1 MRNVAKLAVY
11 AGLGLYDRTR
21 ELVDDLV
28 KRGELLQHE
37 GEELLGEA
45 EKQETARLK
54 AIQERVE
61 GALSS
66 AMDRLPKPATTKDVE
81 ALEARIRALEV
92 RLEEHLKQVTATP
105 TGG

>member
-11 AGLGLYDRTR
+11 AGLGLYDRMR

-66 AMDRLPKPATTKDVE
+66 AMDRLPKPAMTKDVE
-81 ALEARIRALEV
+81 ALEARITALEA

-105 TGG
+105 TGA